1 MGKALKLEV
10 YQFINERDDVDP
22 VVIIESVINYFS
34 ITKVQAI
41 NVYKEWKK
49 EYMKPT
55 FLIPRKKDRW
65 RHIKC

>member
-1 MGKALKLEV
+1 MKKGGTKNLGKALKLEV

-49 EYMKPT
+49 
-55 FLIPRKKDRW
+55 
-65 RHIKC
+65 